1 MVKNIDEN
9 NIVFS
14 NSAPL
19 TADQSYSDTRCLAF
33 GNYMLAVSHDTS
45 KTFTRNLSYAL
56 SAVEFAL
63 FEDATNAFYEAVSEF
78 AVCKKDTDCADYDG
92 CSIDVCNST
101 LRVCENNFS
110 NCSNCDWVSVD
121 IVPDNYPEETTWY
134 LKNDITKQ
142 KLMQEKGIE
151 MG

>member
-1 MVKNIDEN
+1 M
-9 NIVFS
+9 F
-14 NSAPL
+14 
-19 TADQSYSDTRCLAF
+19 
-33 GNYMLAVSHDTS
+33 AVSHDTN

-56 SAVEFAL
+56 SAGEFTL
-63 FEDATNAFYEAVSEF
+63 FEDTTNAFYEAVSEF
-78 AVCKKDTDCADYDG
+78 TVCKEDTDCADYDG

-134 LKNDITKQ
+134 LKNNITK
-142 KLMQEKGIE
+142 
-151 MG
+151 